1 MDITGITKSHHAG
14 IPKPSSKQEWKL
26 FDSLREQIAGYIQMV
41 CEQGFLPVAPHLLFL
56 QFLNEG
62 IEEKRRLGIA
72 MGMELLTLC
81 DEGWVFG
88 EATEGMAAEIASA
101 TEQGKEIIF
110 RRNVILRAG
119 MRDIRMEAEKACL
132 TVKPRTAFGNAG
144 QSRRSG

>member
-1 MDITGITKSHHAG
+1 
-14 IPKPSSKQEWKL
+14 
-26 FDSLREQIAGYIQMV
+26 
-41 CEQGFLPVAPHLLFL
+41 
-56 QFLNEG
+56 
-62 IEEKRRLGIA
+62 

-88 EATEGMAAEIASA
+88 KATEGMAAEIASA